1 MIVQIAG
8 IKNKE
13 EALECIKVNVDAIGL
28 LVGRMH
34 ESNDFI
40 DEKTAKEIIDSL
52 PAFVFSVMITHLE
65 DAEEIIKVA
74 KYIGCNT
81 IQLHSSIKEEEVDKI
96 KKALPYIKLLRLI
109 HISSEGEIVTDISKM
124 KNVDAYFL
132 DSFNVVTNQ
141 VGGTGLT
148 HNWDVDKRLC
158 ATLDKPVIIAG
169 GLNPENVK
177 DAINYSNPFGVDVNS
192 GTKASNGYRDMDKV
206 KRFTENAKNAR
217 RQ

>member
-65 DAEEIIKVA
+65 DAEEISPSVILK
-74 KYIGCNT
+74 
-81 IQLHSSIKEEEVDKI
+81 LHCMDVKSLR
-96 KKALPYIKLLRLI
+96 KAYKDNEKLIDNLL
-109 HISSEGEIVTDISKM
+109 
-124 KNVDAYFL
+124 
-132 DSFNVVTNQ
+132 Q
-141 VGGTGLT
+141 Q
-148 HNWDVDKRLC
+148 
-158 ATLDKPVIIAG
+158 
-169 GLNPENVK
+169 
-177 DAINYSNPFGVDVNS
+177 YSTRYT
-192 GTKASNGYRDMDKV
+192 TKANKSIYDLMVIALRAELQNVLYALKYEKLDTAIEHV
-206 KRFTENAKNAR
+206 KNISDNINLY
-217 RQ
+217 